1 MGLPSESQPPIGS
14 LHQFF
19 PILYSFWSRAENRN
33 SPRSGASQ
41 ARLTRAKRQLL
52 RLQKL
57 ILYINTGI
65 LGQAILR
72 KLQQNVLLVHGLNLR
87 DD

>member
-1 MGLPSESQPPIGS
+1 MALGETPAPAI
-14 LHQFF
+14 
-19 PILYSFWSRAENRN
+19 
-33 SPRSGASQ
+33 
-41 ARLTRAKRQLL
+41 AKAN
-52 RLQKL
+52 
-57 ILYINTGI
+57 IIYINTGI